1 MAEGQAA
8 DGTAV
13 RVALWRAMHVQ
24 VDAPPHVLED
34 EVGLRLADPDAG
46 WRDRPDM
53 HPAGTSRFRAA
64 IVARARFI
72 EDLVVAQAGRGV
84 TQYVIL
90 GAGLDTF
97 AQRRAE
103 VAGRL
108 LVFEVD
114 QPGPQ
119 AWKRQRLIELGF
131 GVPAWLRLVP
141 VDFEAGGSWWEQ
153 LATAGFDAGQPA
165 VVVSM
170 YLSKDANLATLR
182 QIAGRDAVHQ
192 LLHPGRNAGAGPRS
206 GLQGRPARGGNLARR
221 ALLRRPDRRPSP
233 VDRRGSAGSHHLSC
247 SPVYAS
253 AKRAISTR
261 ERRPVFCRTC
271 ETWLCTVLGETNSRV
286 PISRLVSPSRT
297 SAAILTSVAVRL
309 AQP

>member
-72 EDLVVAQAGRGV
+72 EDLVVEQAGRGV

-165 VVVSM
+165 VVVSTGVSM

-182 QIAGRDAVHQ
+182 QIAGLAPGSTLAMTF
-192 LLHPGRNAGAGPRS
+192 LLPAELLDDDDRAGFGMAESGARAAGTPFISFYTPGEMLA
-206 GLQGRPARGGNLARR
+206 LAREAGFKDAR
-221 ALLRRPDRRPSP
+221 HVAGTWLAERYFAGRTDGLRPS
-233 VDRRGSAGSHHLSC
+233 
-247 SPVYAS
+247 
-253 AKRAISTR
+253 T
-261 ERRPVFCRTC
+261 
-271 ETWLCTVLGETNSRV
+271 GEDL
-286 PISRLVSPSRT
+286 LVAT
-297 SAAILTSVAVRL
+297 T
-309 AQP
+309 